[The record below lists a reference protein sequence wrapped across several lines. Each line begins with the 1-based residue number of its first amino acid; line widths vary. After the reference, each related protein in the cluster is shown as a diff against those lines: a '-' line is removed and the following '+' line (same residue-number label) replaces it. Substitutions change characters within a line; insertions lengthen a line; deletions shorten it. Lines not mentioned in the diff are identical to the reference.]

1 MRMMEVMHLRPR
13 PPRHHGEGREYRDG
27 VTAVGVKCLP
37 ESKNEVRPKDKH
49 VRAEEQGASKG
60 CHDIADEMFE
70 GVGVLGIQSDAGFE
84 GVVLLVEALVEPTVV
99 KHWRGVGTGG
109 WMEGKR
115 LV

>member
-1 MRMMEVMHLRPR
+1 M
-13 PPRHHGEGREYRDG
+13 
-27 VTAVGVKCLP
+27 GVKRLP
-37 ESKNEVRPKDKH
+37 ESKDKVRPKDKH

-70 GVGVLGIQSDAGFE
+70 GVSVLGIQSNAGFE

-99 KHWRGVGTGG
+99 KYWRRIGTRGG
-109 WMEGKR
+109 WIEGKR